1 VQLRRGLAG
10 DHSAHRDSVAPEP
23 ATEDD
28 LSPEQLARAVFEGA
42 PRPVRWLLLVGFRY
56 GLNLRLASRASPEHV
71 LGWAIIDRDANSIT
85 IESRSWYLT
94 SRLLFQT
101 EEARVK
107 LSTYVHY
114 DRPIAKVLWPP
125 VSILHRQILPRLL
138 RHAASDARNSTG
150 SDREALRSR
159 GAV

>member
-1 VQLRRGLAG
+1 MPNGLVEYHY
-10 DHSAHRDSVAPEP
+10 DYSDSFAAET

-28 LSPEQLARAVFEGA
+28 LSPEQLARTVFEGA
-42 PRPVRWLLLVGFRY
+42 PRPVRWFLLVGFRY
-56 GLNLRLASRASPEHV
+56 GLNLRLASRTSPEHV
-71 LGWAIIDRDANSIT
+71 LGWAIIDRQANSIT

-107 LSTYVHY
+107 LSTYVRY

-138 RHAASDARNSTG
+138 RHAASHARNSTG
-150 SDREALRSR
+150 PGSKP
-159 GAV
+159 G

>member
-1 VQLRRGLAG
+1 VQMLNSLAEYHY
-10 DHSAHRDSVAPEP
+10 DYSDSFAAET
-23 ATEDD
+23 ATGEN
-28 LSPEQLARAVFEGA
+28 LSPEQLARSVFEGA
-42 PRPVRWLLLVGFRY
+42 PRPVHWFLLVGFRY
-56 GLNLRLASRASPEHV
+56 GLNLRLASQTSPEHV
-71 LGWAIIDRDANSIT
+71 LGWAIIDREANSIT

-101 EEARVK
+101 EPRRAT
-107 LSTYVHY
+107 LSTYVRY

-150 SDREALRSR
+150 SDREALSSR